1 VLALV
6 RAGGSS
12 HRPAVHGVK
21 ALGAKALGV
30 KALGVNVLG
39 VNVLD
44 VKILGAR
51 IRGAM
56 GPFVLSFFHLRRGA
70 SEVRG

>member
-1 VLALV
+1 MLALV

-21 ALGAKALGV
+21 ALGAKV
-30 KALGVNVLG
+30 LGVNVLG

>member
-1 VLALV
+1 MLALV

-21 ALGAKALGV
+21 ALGA

-56 GPFVLSFFHLRRGA
+56 GPFVLSFFPLRGGA
-70 SEVRG
+70 SEARG

>member
-1 VLALV
+1 MLALV

-12 HRPAVHGVK
+12 HRPAVH
-21 ALGAKALGV
+21 GV

>member
-1 VLALV
+1 MLALV

-30 KALGVNVLG
+30 
-39 VNVLD
+39 NVLD

-56 GPFVLSFFHLRRGA
+56 GPFVLSFFPLRGGA
-70 SEVRG
+70 SEARG

>member
-1 VLALV
+1 MLALV

-21 ALGAKALGV
+21 ALGA

>member
-1 VLALV
+1 MLALV
-6 RAGGSS
+6 RAGGSP

-21 ALGAKALGV
+21 ALGV
-30 KALGVNVLG
+30 K
-39 VNVLD
+39 VLD
-44 VKILGAR
+44 VKVLDLKILGAR

-56 GPFVLSFFHLRRGA
+56 GPFVLSFFHLRHGA

>member
-1 VLALV
+1 MLALV

-21 ALGAKALGV
+21 ALGAKA
-30 KALGVNVLG
+30 LG